1 MEKLL
6 CPNLEEREAQI
17 TPEEALKVEA
27 LFFEKIWRQNLL
39 THIKR
44 HGIPVSPTLLAE
56 YRKGYFDFALRLE
69 EAVAG
74 CVAKYAG
81 PRKRYC
87 NARVNYKEQKVYWR
101 EMV

>member
-1 MEKLL
+1 MKKLL
-6 CPNLEEREAQI
+6 CPNYKDREAQI
-17 TPEEALKVEA
+17 TPEEASKVEA
-27 LFFEKIWRQNLL
+27 LFYEKVLRKNLL

-44 HGIPVSPTLLAE
+44 HDIPISPALLAE

-69 EAVAG
+69 EAIAG

-87 NARVNYKEQKVYWR
+87 NAHVNYKEQKVYWR